1 MSNRI
6 SKNQPRYERE
16 IFEFKEIARVE
27 SAQLDGADTQ
37 REKIFLN
44 QFVLTAD
51 ADGLAMFE
59 NLYNIISEPTDT
71 LEFRRERILLRI
83 QLQPP
88 FTLRY
93 LKQQLDKIIGAGK
106 YTVDIDYNN
115 YTLTV
120 NSAAE
125 NQSYAQE
132 VAVVIGKIKPAN
144 IVFVSRPLVVQGLFE
159 NETITNI
166 PLQLNYRLGTRW
178 NLGQKPFKSRG
189 VKEVIKMADV
199 QSIDD
204 NLLTET
210 ANFIDSIIYKIIVN
224 DNVEITDFVTKQVSD
239 NTVELEYNVNND
251 LGVNFINRLRVCKE
265 DGTVLTDATVYIP
278 VVGET
283 LVNHKISVKEGV

>member
-6 SKNQPRYERE
+6 SKNQPHYERE

-27 SAQLDGADTQ
+27 SAQLDGVDTQ

-59 NLYNIISEPTDT
+59 NLYNIISEPTNT

-93 LKQQLDKIIGAGK
+93 LKQQLDKIIGVGK

-166 PLQLNYRLGTRW
+166 PLQFNYRLGTRW

-189 VKEVIKMADV
+189 VKEVIKMANV
-199 QSIDD
+199 QSIND

-251 LGVNFINRLRVCKE
+251 LGVNFINRLRVCKK

>member
-6 SKNQPRYERE
+6 SKNQPHYERKV
-16 IFEFKEIARVE
+16 FEFKEIARVE

-37 REKIFLN
+37 LEKIFLN

-59 NLYNIISEPTDT
+59 NLYNIIPKPTDT
-71 LEFRRERILLRI
+71 LELRRERILLRI

-93 LKQQLDKIIGAGK
+93 LEQQLDKIIGAGK
-106 YTVDIDYNN
+106 YTVDMDYNN

-120 NSAAE
+120 NSAVE
-125 NQSYAQE
+125 NQLYAQE
-132 VAVVIGKIKPAN
+132 VAIVIGRIKPAN

-166 PLQLNYRLGTRW
+166 PLQFNYKLGTRW

-189 VKEVIKMADV
+189 AREVIKMADV

-210 ANFIDSIIYKIIVN
+210 ASFIDSIIYKIIVN
-224 DNVEITDFVTKQVSD
+224 DNVEITDFVTKQVND

-251 LGVNFINRLRVCKE
+251 SGVNFINRLRVCKE

>member
-6 SKNQPRYERE
+6 SKNQPHYERE

-27 SAQLDGADTQ
+27 SAQLDSADTQ

-71 LEFRRERILLRI
+71 LEFRRERILLCI

-159 NETITNI
+159 NETIINI
-166 PLQLNYRLGTRW
+166 PLQSNYRLGTRW

-251 LGVNFINRLRVCKE
+251 LGVNFINRLRVCKK
-265 DGTVLTDATVYIP
+265 DGTVLTDAAVYIP

-283 LVNHKISVKEGV
+283 SVNHKISVKEGV

>member
-1 MSNRI
+1 MFNRI
-6 SKNQPRYERE
+6 SKNQPHYERE

-27 SAQLDGADTQ
+27 SAQLDGVDTQ

-106 YTVDIDYNN
+106 YTVDIDYDN

-132 VAVVIGKIKPAN
+132 VAIVIGKIKPAN

-166 PLQLNYRLGTRW
+166 PLQINYRLGTRW

-251 LGVNFINRLRVCKE
+251 LGVNFINRLRVCKK

>member
-6 SKNQPRYERE
+6 SKNQPHYERKV
-16 IFEFKEIARVE
+16 FEFKEIARVE

-37 REKIFLN
+37 LEKIFLN

-59 NLYNIISEPTDT
+59 NLYNIIPEPTDT
-71 LEFRRERILLRI
+71 LEFRRERILIRI

-93 LKQQLDKIIGAGK
+93 LEQQLDKIIGAGK
-106 YTVDIDYNN
+106 YTINMDYDN

-159 NETITNI
+159 NEIITNI
-166 PLQLNYRLGTRW
+166 PLQFNYKLGTRW

-189 VKEVIKMADV
+189 VREVIKMAGV

-204 NLLTET
+204 NLLAET

-224 DNVEITDFVTKQVSD
+224 DNVEITDFVTKEVTD
-239 NTVELEYNVNND
+239 NTVELEYSVNND
-251 LGVNFINRLRVCKE
+251 LGVNLINRLRVCKE

>member
-6 SKNQPRYERE
+6 SKSQPHYERE

-27 SAQLDGADTQ
+27 SAQLDGVDTQ

-93 LKQQLDKIIGAGK
+93 LKQQLDKIIGVGK

-166 PLQLNYRLGTRW
+166 PLSLNYRLGTSW
-178 NLGQKPFKSRG
+178 NLGQRPFKSRG
-189 VKEVIKMADV
+189 SREVIKMANV

-239 NTVELEYNVNND
+239 NTVELEYNVSND
-251 LGVNFINRLRVCKE
+251 SGVNFINRLRVCKK
-265 DGTVLTDATVYIP
+265 DGTVLTDAAVYIP

>member
-6 SKNQPRYERE
+6 SKNQPHYERE

-59 NLYNIISEPTDT
+59 NLYNMISEPTDT

-120 NSAAE
+120 ASAAE

-166 PLQLNYRLGTRW
+166 PLQVNYRLGTTW

-189 VKEVIKMADV
+189 AREVIKMANV
-199 QSIDD
+199 QSIDN

-210 ANFIDSIIYKIIVN
+210 ADFIDSIIYKIIVN
-224 DNVEITDFVTKQVSD
+224 DNVEITNFVTKQVSD

>member
-6 SKNQPRYERE
+6 SKSQPHYERE

-27 SAQLDGADTQ
+27 SAQLDGVDTQ

-71 LEFRRERILLRI
+71 LQFRRERILLRI

-93 LKQQLDKIIGAGK
+93 LKQQLDKIIGVGK

-166 PLQLNYRLGTRW
+166 PLSLNYRLGTSW

-189 VKEVIKMADV
+189 SREVIKMANV

-239 NTVELEYNVNND
+239 NTVELEYNVSND
-251 LGVNFINRLRVCKE
+251 SGVNFINRLRVCKK
-265 DGTVLTDATVYIP
+265 DGTVLTDAAVYIP

>member
-1 MSNRI
+1 MFNRI
-6 SKNQPRYERE
+6 SKNQPHYERE

-27 SAQLDGADTQ
+27 SAQLDGVDTQ

-106 YTVDIDYNN
+106 YTVDIDYDN

-132 VAVVIGKIKPAN
+132 VAIVIGKIKPAN

-166 PLQLNYRLGTRW
+166 PLQFNYRLGTRW

-251 LGVNFINRLRVCKE
+251 LGVNFINRLRVCKK

>member
-1 MSNRI
+1 MFNRI
-6 SKNQPRYERE
+6 SKNQPHYERE

-27 SAQLDGADTQ
+27 SAQLDGVDTQ

-106 YTVDIDYNN
+106 YTVDIDYDN

-132 VAVVIGKIKPAN
+132 VAIVIGKIKPAN

-166 PLQLNYRLGTRW
+166 PLQFNYRLGTRW

-251 LGVNFINRLRVCKE
+251 LGVNFINRLRVCKK
-265 DGTVLTDATVYIP
+265 DGTVLTDATVNIP

>member
-166 PLQLNYRLGTRW
+166 PLQFNYRLGTRW

-224 DNVEITDFVTKQVSD
+224 DNVEIMDFVTKQVSD
-239 NTVELEYNVNND
+239 NTIELEYNVNND
-251 LGVNFINRLRVCKE
+251 LGVNFINRLRVCKK

>member
-6 SKNQPRYERE
+6 SKNQPHYERE

-51 ADGLAMFE
+51 ADGLTMFE

-106 YTVDIDYNN
+106 YTIDIDYNN

-120 NSAAE
+120 SSAAE

-166 PLQLNYRLGTRW
+166 PLQFNYRLGTRW

-189 VKEVIKMADV
+189 AREVIKMATINSLTND
-199 QSIDD
+199 
-204 NLLTET
+204 LLSDT
-210 ANFIDSIIYKIIVN
+210 AVFINSIISKIIIN
-224 DNVEITDFVTKQVSD
+224 DNIIINDFITKKVTD
-239 NTVELEYNVNND
+239 NIVELEYNVNND
-251 LGVNFINRLRVCKE
+251 LGVNFINRLRVCKK

-283 LVNHKISVKEGV
+283 LVNHKITVKEGV

>member
-1 MSNRI
+1 MFNRI
-6 SKNQPRYERE
+6 SKNQPHYERE

-27 SAQLDGADTQ
+27 SAQLDGVDTQ

-106 YTVDIDYNN
+106 YTVDIDYDN

-125 NQSYAQE
+125 NQSYTQE
-132 VAVVIGKIKPAN
+132 VAIVIGKIKPAN
-144 IVFVSRPLVVQGLFE
+144 IVFVSRLLVVQGLFE

-166 PLQLNYRLGTRW
+166 PLQFNYRLGTRW

-251 LGVNFINRLRVCKE
+251 LGVNFINRLRVCKK

>member
-6 SKNQPRYERE
+6 SKNQPHYERE

-27 SAQLDGADTQ
+27 SAQLDSADTQ

-51 ADGLAMFE
+51 ADGLTMFE

-120 NSAAE
+120 ASAAE

-159 NETITNI
+159 NETIINI
-166 PLQLNYRLGTRW
+166 PLQFNYRLGTRW

-251 LGVNFINRLRVCKE
+251 LGVNFINRLRVCKK

-283 LVNHKISVKEGV
+283 LVNHKITVKEGV